1 MKYKKN
7 SDDKK
12 KSLFFFVKDLIFK
25 KKCSITL
32 LGG

>member
-1 MKYKKN
+1 MKYKKY

-12 KSLFFFVKDLIFK
+12 SRYFFVKDLIFK

>member
-1 MKYKKN
+1 MKYKKH

-12 KSLFFFVKDLIFK
+12 IAIFFVKDLIFK